1 MLLAA
6 RNILK
11 AWLLVLALAGV
22 FALVGWL
29 LDGVRGLSIF
39 VFCALLLAAGAY
51 WTFDRVA
58 LGMIGARELP
68 VGEAPLLHSTVERLA
83 ARAGIVKPRLY
94 LIPDGLPIAAATGR
108 GVRSSAL
115 AVSTG
120 CVAACAPAELEGV
133 LAHEIAHVRLH
144 DVQVQTAAVRRGRG
158 VARDEPDR
166 RLVRARAAL
175 RPRADRVRVRPPA
188 RVAEARVRGGPLRG
202 EALRLAARPRR
213 RAAAAGAGGGARRVR
228 GQPGHRADVHDQPLR
243 GEWARPRCSSRTRRS
258 RSACVGCASST
269 RPGATASRAKR
280 PPESGTRKSRSR
292 GSFRQINRRRP
303 TLPGGCPPSTIG
315 PGRLNFSVRNGK
327 RCLPTGMTAELSKA
341 CATRSTLKTP

>member
-1 MLLAA
+1 VLLAA

-11 AWLLVLALAGV
+11 AWLLVLALAGL

-58 LGMIGARELP
+58 FGMIGARELS

-120 CVAACAPAELEGV
+120 CLAACPPAELEGV

-144 DVQVQTAAVRRGRG
+144 DVQVQTAAAVAGAVLLETSRIGGWFERALLFVLGPIAAACVHLLVSPKREFAADRYAAKICDSPHGLADALLRLEQAAELVEFEGSPASEPMFTINPFAEKGLGALFVTHPPVAERVRR
-158 VARDEPDR
+158 
-166 RLVRARAAL
+166 L
-175 RPRADRVRVRPPA
+175 REFDPTWRNRVQS
-188 RVAEARVRGGPLRG
+188 E
-202 EALRLAARPRR
+202 
-213 RAAAAGAGGGARRVR
+213 AAA
-228 GQPGHRADVHDQPLR
+228 
-243 GEWARPRCSSRTRRS
+243 
-258 RSACVGCASST
+258 
-269 RPGATASRAKR
+269 
-280 PPESGTRKSRSR
+280 
-292 GSFRQINRRRP
+292 
-303 TLPGGCPPSTIG
+303 
-315 PGRLNFSVRNGK
+315 
-327 RCLPTGMTAELSKA
+327 
-341 CATRSTLKTP
+341 